1 MFFTL
6 LINILS
12 SNMIKSLIALG
23 VNKLLEHK
31 SDGITKD
38 IAEVML
44 DSIAMSRANDA
55 PQTVIDT
62 VKGSL

>member
-1 MFFTL
+1 MFMTL